1 MLSASKINHLA
12 VIMDGN
18 KRWSKLNK
26 LDLKDGYN
34 AGFNKIKEIIKI
46 SINNNIK
53 YLTVFALSYENT
65 KRPSVSIIY
74 KLLSDEYKAILK
86 KFNNDKDVKI
96 NIIGERESLPND
108 LKNIFNELEI
118 KTKNNSKLIL
128 NIAFNYGSNQEII
141 SVIKK
146 IIRLD
151 RQEKIEINEKL
162 INREMYLSN
171 IPDPEILIRTGG
183 FKRLSNFLLFKLS
196 YTELFFTETLWPDLG
211 EEEILKIFSKF
222 NTIKRNYGL

>member
-1 MLSASKINHLA
+1 
-12 VIMDGN
+12 MDGN

-74 KLLSDEYKAILK
+74 KLLSDEYKEILK
-86 KFNNDKDVKI
+86 KFDNDKYVKI
-96 NIIGERESLPND
+96 NIIGERENLPND

-146 IIRLD
+146 IIKLN
-151 RQEKIEINEKL
+151 RQKKIEINEKL
-162 INREMYLSN
+162 INKEMYLSN

-196 YTELFFTETLWPDLG
+196 YTELFFTETLWPDLD
-211 EEEILKIFSKF
+211 EDEILKIFSKF
-222 NTIKRNYGL
+222 KTIKRNYGL

>member
-1 MLSASKINHLA
+1 MLPTSKINHLA

-86 KFNNDKDVKI
+86 KFNNDKHVKI

-146 IIRLD
+146 IIKLD

-222 NTIKRNYGL
+222 KTIKRNYGL

>member
-1 MLSASKINHLA
+1 
-12 VIMDGN
+12 MDGN

-222 NTIKRNYGL
+222 KTIKRNYGL

>member
-1 MLSASKINHLA
+1 
-12 VIMDGN
+12 MDGN

-46 SINNNIK
+46 SIKNNIK
-53 YLTVFALSYENT
+53 YLTIFALSYENT

>member
-86 KFNNDKDVKI
+86 KFNNDKHVKI

-146 IIRLD
+146 IIKLD

>member
-1 MLSASKINHLA
+1 
-12 VIMDGN
+12 MDGN

-86 KFNNDKDVKI
+86 KFNNDKHVKI

>member
-1 MLSASKINHLA
+1 
-12 VIMDGN
+12 MDGN

-86 KFNNDKDVKI
+86 KFNNDKHVKI

-146 IIRLD
+146 IIKLD

>member
-1 MLSASKINHLA
+1 
-12 VIMDGN
+12 MDGN

-86 KFNNDKDVKI
+86 KFNNDKHVKI

-146 IIRLD
+146 IIKLD

-222 NTIKRNYGL
+222 KTIKRNYGL

>member
-1 MLSASKINHLA
+1 
-12 VIMDGN
+12 MDGN

-26 LDLKDGYN
+26 LDLKDGYI

-86 KFNNDKDVKI
+86 KFNNDKHVKI

-146 IIRLD
+146 IIKLD

>member
-1 MLSASKINHLA
+1 
-12 VIMDGN
+12 MDGN

-86 KFNNDKDVKI
+86 KFNNDKHVKI

-162 INREMYLSN
+162 INKEMYLSN

-222 NTIKRNYGL
+222 KTIKRNYGL

>member
-1 MLSASKINHLA
+1 
-12 VIMDGN
+12 MDGN

-26 LDLKDGYN
+26 LDLKAGYN

-74 KLLSDEYKAILK
+74 KLLSDEYKEILK
-86 KFNNDKDVKI
+86 KFDNDKYVKI
-96 NIIGERESLPND
+96 NIIGERENLPND

-146 IIRLD
+146 IIKLN
-151 RQEKIEINEKL
+151 RQKKIEINEKL
-162 INREMYLSN
+162 INKEMYLSN

-196 YTELFFTETLWPDLG
+196 YTELFFTETLWPDLD
-211 EEEILKIFSKF
+211 EDEILKIFSKF
-222 NTIKRNYGL
+222 KTIKRNYGL

>member
-1 MLSASKINHLA
+1 
-12 VIMDGN
+12 MDGN

-86 KFNNDKDVKI
+86 KFNNDKHVKI

-222 NTIKRNYGL
+222 KTIKRNYGL

>member
-1 MLSASKINHLA
+1 
-12 VIMDGN
+12 MDGN